1 MTYKLTKCRSVGFLH
16 DAMSSHIQLLTA
28 GEEGWQNKELGCA
41 CYRVE
46 GGGGEDGMKEE
57 EEEEEGELRVVVHCG
72 SAAPAALLLCC
83 LAQPSSLAGSQSQ
96 RREAVP
102 HQFSVSERRGEG
114 GDTWMRGR
122 REKGGRRKA
131 WKKQTGGDRKRNGR
145 FCIHSGRFRTCT
157 MWITSNTLNREGTLS
172 MCSMSNENLLLPIVQ
187 TKYTNA
193 HSAFVKLSSPA
204 VNHLN
209 HPQL

>member
-1 MTYKLTKCRSVGFLH
+1 MTKGSDNFPVQRRNTLLFILIINMTYDYKLPKCRTVGFSH

-28 GEEGWQNKELGCA
+28 GEEGWQNKELSCG

-46 GGGGEDGMKEE
+46 GGGGDGGMMK
-57 EEEEEGELRVVVHCG
+57 EEEEGELRVVVHCG

-114 GDTWMRGR
+114 GG
-122 REKGGRRKA
+122 KGGRRYKDVRKTNMEHGEN
-131 WKKQTGGDRKRNGR
+131 KK
-145 FCIHSGRFRTCT
+145 
-157 MWITSNTLNREGTLS
+157 WEGEVL
-172 MCSMSNENLLLPIVQ
+172 
-187 TKYTNA
+187 
-193 HSAFVKLSSPA
+193 
-204 VNHLN
+204 
-209 HPQL
+209 HP